1 MIQIR
6 NILCPVDFSEFS
18 RHAVDHAAAM
28 ARWYEAQL
36 TVLHVF
42 LNRQAMDLPPI
53 TMEEQDRVRIT
64 ARMQQLTAHLPGAV
78 PVALRVQEGEDVSAV
93 IVGEAVALHA
103 DLLVLGSHG
112 RSGFERLLLG
122 SVTEKVMRKAP
133 CATLI
138 VPRRAPD
145 TAPDAP
151 LQFRSVLCSVDF
163 SDGSLRALEYAMAM
177 AEESDARLTLLHV
190 IEVPPE
196 LREHPASGDFDV
208 DGVRAAAEAESL
220 RRLRELIPPDAR
232 TYCTADT
239 AVREGAAYREILK
252 VAAECRADVIVMGVQ
267 GRRAI
272 DLIIFGSNT
281 ARVVRGATC
290 PVLIVRQQ

>member
-6 NILCPVDFSEFS
+6 KILCPVDFSEFS
-18 RHAVDHAAAM
+18 RHAVDHAAAL

-36 TVLHVF
+36 TVVHVV
-42 LNRQAMDLPPI
+42 LNRPAMDLPPI
-53 TMEEQDRVRIT
+53 TFEERERARIT
-64 ARMQQLTAHLPGAV
+64 ARMEQFTAHLTGSA

-93 IVGEAVALHA
+93 IVGEAGALHA

-122 SVTEKVMRKAP
+122 SVTEKLMRKAP

-145 TAPDAP
+145 TAPDEP
-151 LQFRSVLCSVDF
+151 VQFRSVLCPVDF

-177 AEESDARLTLLHV
+177 AEETDARLTVLHV

-196 LREHPASGDFDV
+196 LRDPPCPETSTSMTYGLPPRPRACAACAS
-208 DGVRAAAEAESL
+208 
-220 RRLRELIPPDAR
+220 
-232 TYCTADT
+232 
-239 AVREGAAYREILK
+239 
-252 VAAECRADVIVMGVQ
+252 
-267 GRRAI
+267 
-272 DLIIFGSNT
+272 
-281 ARVVRGATC
+281 
-290 PVLIVRQQ
+290 